1 MKGLVG
7 MISLLL
13 LWIVLATI
21 IASPSSALARPLLFN
36 EVLAAKKCQPKP
48 QPGPGPVPKIK
59 TSSVPCAPIKNPPCA
74 KC

>member
-7 MISLLL
+7 MISPLL

-21 IASPSSALARPLLFN
+21 IASPSSALAQPLLIN
-36 EVLAAKKCQPKP
+36 EVLATRNCQPKG
-48 QPGPGPVPKIK
+48 QPRPPPTQGTP
-59 TSSVPCAPIKNPPCA
+59 SAPCSPIKNPPCP